1 MHMVEKVRAKRR
13 VTSADVAAA
22 SGVSR
27 ATVSYVL
34 NGVAGQSIS
43 EATKIR
49 VVEAAKSLGYVR
61 SAVGVALRRGRSE
74 LVLLD
79 TSGLP
84 RGFNVGEY
92 TRSFAEVLRGAGAV
106 VLEHT
111 SAGARGELEAV
122 VSAASPFA
130 VVSSKPVSKLEEAR
144 LRAAGVELISGIDF
158 GKNRDLRKPLA
169 TSAGR
174 LQAEL
179 LFSRGRSL
187 LSYMTSSSSHQ
198 SDSAKYRIE
207 GFRARCLELGLRD
220 PEIVEGS
227 SEIERMVVDLRKLI
241 DSGVKGIATFDDE
254 LAFAV
259 LAAFDRMGVSVP
271 DQVAVMGVDDIP
283 LAKYAIPALTTLKLD
298 TKAMGVGLATEL
310 LRAMGRE
317 VSLQSPEEVSY
328 QLVQRSTT

>member
-34 NGVAGQSIS
+34 NDVAGQSIS

-49 VVEAAKSLGYVR
+49 VIEAAKSLGYVR
-61 SAVGVALRRGRSE
+61 SAVGVALSRGRSE

-111 SAGARGELEAV
+111 SAGATGELEAV
-122 VSAASPFA
+122 VSSASPFA
-130 VVSSKPVSKLEEAR
+130 VVSSKPVSKHDEAR

-174 LQAEL
+174 LQAEFL
-179 LFSRGRSL
+179 CSQGRSI
-187 LSYMTSSSSHQ
+187 LSYITSSPSHQ
-198 SDSAKYRIE
+198 SGSANYRVE

-220 PEIVEGS
+220 PEIIQGS
-227 SEIERMVVDLRKLI
+227 SDIETMVSDLRRLI
-241 DSGVKGIATFDDE
+241 DSGVIGIATFDDE

-259 LAAFDRMGVSVP
+259 LAALDRMRVSVP
-271 DQVAVMGVDDIP
+271 DDVAVMGVDDIP
-283 LAKYAIPALTTLKLD
+283 LAKYAIPALTTLRLD
-298 TKAMGVGLATEL
+298 TRALGVSLATEL

-317 VSLQSPEEVSY
+317 LPLLSPEEVSY

>member
-1 MHMVEKVRAKRR
+1 MVEKVRAKRR

-43 EATKIR
+43 EATKLR
-49 VVEAAKSLGYVR
+49 VIEAAKNLGYVR
-61 SAVGVALRRGRSE
+61 SAVGVALTRGRSE

-111 SAGARGELEAV
+111 SAGASGELEAV
-122 VSAASPFA
+122 VSSASPFA
-130 VVSSKPVSKLEEAR
+130 VVSSKPVSQHEEAR

-174 LQAEL
+174 LQAEF
-179 LFSRGRSL
+179 LFSRGRSV
-187 LSYMTSSSSHQ
+187 LSYMTSSPGHQ
-198 SDSAKYRIE
+198 SNSANYRVE
-207 GFRARCLELGLRD
+207 GFKARCLELGLRD
-220 PEIVEGS
+220 PEVVEGS
-227 SEIERMVVDLRKLI
+227 SEIERMVLDLWRLI
-241 DSGVKGIATFDDE
+241 DSGVVGIATFDDE

-259 LAAFDRMGVSVP
+259 LAALHRMGISVP
-271 DQVAVMGVDDIP
+271 GQVAVMGVDDIP
-283 LAKYAIPALTTLKLD
+283 LAKYAIPGLTTLNLD
-298 TKAMGVGLATEL
+298 TKALGVSLATDL

-317 VSLQSPEEVSY
+317 LPLESSEEVSY
-328 QLVQRSTT
+328 KLVQRSTT

>member
-1 MHMVEKVRAKRR
+1 MVERVRARRR

-49 VVEAAKSLGYVR
+49 VAEAAKSLGYVR

-106 VLEHT
+106 ILEHT
-111 SAGARGELEAV
+111 SAGANGELEAV
-122 VSAASPFA
+122 VSSASPFA
-130 VVSSKPVSKLEEAR
+130 VVSSNPVSKLEEAR

-158 GKNRDLRKPLA
+158 GKKRDLRKPLA

-174 LQAEL
+174 LQAEF
-179 LFSRGRSL
+179 LFSRGRSI
-187 LSYMTSSSSHQ
+187 LSYMTSSSHQ
-198 SDSAKYRIE
+198 SDSTNYRLE

-227 SEIERMVVDLRKLI
+227 SEIERMMVDFRKLL
-241 DSGVKGIATFDDE
+241 DSGVIGIATFDDE

-259 LAAFDRMGVSVP
+259 LAALDRMGISVP
-271 DQVAVMGVDDIP
+271 NQVAVMGVDDIP

-298 TKAMGVGLATEL
+298 TKALGVGLATEL

-317 VSLQSPEEVSY
+317 VSVLSPEEVSY

>member
-34 NGVAGQSIS
+34 NDVAGQSIS

-61 SAVGVALRRGRSE
+61 SAVGVALSRGRSE

-84 RGFNVGEY
+84 RGFNVGAY

-111 SAGARGELEAV
+111 SAGATGELEAV
-122 VSAASPFA
+122 VSSASPFA
-130 VVSSKPVSKLEEAR
+130 VVSSKPVSKHEEAR

-174 LQAEL
+174 LQAEFL
-179 LFSRGRSL
+179 CSQGRSI
-187 LSYMTSSSSHQ
+187 LSYITSSPSQ
-198 SDSAKYRIE
+198 SGSANYRIE
-207 GFRARCLELGLRD
+207 GFRTRCLELGLRD

-227 SEIERMVVDLRKLI
+227 SDIETMVVDLRRLI
-241 DSGVKGIATFDDE
+241 DSGVIGIATFDDE

-259 LAAFDRMGVSVP
+259 LAALDRMRVAVP
-271 DQVAVMGVDDIP
+271 DDVAVIGVDDIP
-283 LAKYAIPALTTLKLD
+283 LAKYAIPALTTLRLD
-298 TKAMGVGLATEL
+298 TKALGASLATEL

-317 VSLQSPEEVSY
+317 LPPPSPEAVSY
-328 QLVQRSTT
+328 QLVQRSST

>member
-34 NGVAGQSIS
+34 NDVAGQSIS

-61 SAVGVALRRGRSE
+61 SAVGVALSRGRSE

-111 SAGARGELEAV
+111 SAGATGELEAV
-122 VSAASPFA
+122 VSSASPFA
-130 VVSSKPVSKLEEAR
+130 VVSSKPVSKHEEAR

-174 LQAEL
+174 LQAEFL
-179 LFSRGRSL
+179 CGQGRSI
-187 LSYMTSSSSHQ
+187 LSYITSSPSQ
-198 SDSAKYRIE
+198 SGSANYRIE
-207 GFRARCLELGLRD
+207 GFRTRCLELGLRD

-227 SEIERMVVDLRKLI
+227 SDIETMVVDLRRLI
-241 DSGVKGIATFDDE
+241 DSGVIGIATFDDE

-259 LAAFDRMGVSVP
+259 LAALDRMRVAVP
-271 DQVAVMGVDDIP
+271 DDVAVMGVDDIP
-283 LAKYAIPALTTLKLD
+283 LAKYAIPALTTLRLD
-298 TKAMGVGLATEL
+298 TKALGASLATEL

-317 VSLQSPEEVSY
+317 LPPPSPEEVSY

>member
-1 MHMVEKVRAKRR
+1 MVEKVRAKRR

-49 VVEAAKSLGYVR
+49 VVEAAESLGYVR

-111 SAGARGELEAV
+111 SAGASGELDAV
-122 VSAASPFA
+122 VSSASPFA

-174 LQAEL
+174 LQAEF
-179 LFSRGRSL
+179 LFSRGRSI
-187 LSYMTSSSSHQ
+187 LSYMTSSSHQ

-241 DSGVKGIATFDDE
+241 DSGVIGIATFDDE

-259 LAAFDRMGVSVP
+259 LAALDRMGISVP

-317 VSLQSPEEVSY
+317 VSLLSPEEVSY
-328 QLVQRSTT
+328 KLVHRSTT